1 MTASDIGAAAGWRS
15 RRPAP
20 VGPADA
26 GGAERPSDGEGVAT
40 PAWGGGETSTGPAG
54 RNATSATSNATPT
67 TMPAR
72 RPPMIA
78 VRGPIAG
85 SGAYQYHP
93 AAGSR
98 PIVP

>member
-1 MTASDIGAAAGWRS
+1 MTAVVIALRGGSASRGLAPDGAVDGG
-15 RRPAP
+15 
-20 VGPADA
+20 VDA
-26 GGAERPSDGEGVAT
+26 SG
-40 PAWGGGETSTGPAG
+40 AG

-72 RPPMIA
+72 RPPTIA

-93 AAGSR
+93 ATGSR
-98 PIVP
+98 PIVA